1 MEKKNNK
8 DAFADFSLGGGD
20 KYLKRHQDALRMERA
35 EAVDKRISAFD
46 ARKKDLDWA
55 HEAIDFCDRETS
67 ANKDIADLSK
77 GVQELPRIKQEAQDI
92 LNAHARK
99 VKEENEALIKQQ
111 KMQELKTKED
121 EDNSIKNMENLINNL
136 SNQGRTRYW
145 LDDVEKVNLMMKGFP
160 TKLVDRVSNRF
171 LLESFVKES
180 KDVKDALDLDDKIIE
195 LNATRMKNKA
205 WAEKVFECEKKLS
218 SRLDRYMKEK
228 STLYNII
235 GYASKIYYSVELNAI
250 ESFLKKVESE
260 DLNGAYEEYATASKY
275 VNSLREAIYI
285 DEYIP
290 GFEGRYS
297 EAVDK
302 MKTVEKQINA
312 DNKARQKKEEE
323 ERKARAIAEEN
334 ERKQKALEAE
344 AQRKKAIKKA
354 KWKKAASILIPRF
367 IELAVVIAIFVFAL
381 TNKNPVTRDYILGIG
396 LGCSLLYYFI
406 RICLKFDHH
415 NNAFIKIG
423 IFIFMS
429 IVLEI
434 LGICTFFVDPL
445 KNFALPVLG
454 LLCLIGI
461 ISPLVSEWLGYD
473 CEFSEALFASLAI
486 ILGSLGLGIWF
497 MVNIGGIAGA
507 FICAGS
513 IIAGCTIQTIIKY
526 VVMFSDT
533 IMYMVI
539 IPMLLAALVT
549 VWWMNWPM
557 FILSFGLCA
566 GGCILG
572 FTNEEDEMVA
582 GPICG
587 LIFYLVFAAIV
598 AMIIAL
604 A

>member
-35 EAVDKRISAFD
+35 EAVDKRIAAFD

-121 EDNSIKNMENLINNL
+121 EDNSVRNMENLINNL

-145 LDDVEKVNLMMKGFP
+145 LDDVEKVNLLMKGFP
-160 TKLVDRVSNRF
+160 SKLVDRVSNRF

-180 KDVKDALDLDDKIIE
+180 KDVRDALDLDDKIIE

-275 VNSLREAIYI
+275 VNSMREAIYI

-302 MKTVEKQINA
+302 MKVIEKQINA

-334 ERKQKALEAE
+334 ARKQQAIDAE
-344 AQRKKAIKKA
+344 NKRKKAIRNARLSKIGLFVGQRLLEIGA
-354 KWKKAASILIPRF
+354 II
-367 IELAVVIAIFVFAL
+367 AVLVFGL
-381 TNKNPVTRDYILGIG
+381 NMKNTVTGDYVLGIG
-396 LGCSLLYYFI
+396 FSAITLYLWIRTTIWLRNSEGARMGLFIFLSIVAMIFGACCIFVEPIKNILFPVCGLLGLMSVYTLVFSENVDGGAEDKVGLFSLISILLASVYAGIGCMTLVGGIVGSLIGAGIVVAGTVIMAILKYVFNINDFLLY
-406 RICLKFDHH
+406 
-415 NNAFIKIG
+415 
-423 IFIFMS
+423 IF
-429 IVLEI
+429 
-434 LGICTFFVDPL
+434 
-445 KNFALPVLG
+445 
-454 LLCLIGI
+454 
-461 ISPLVSEWLGYD
+461 
-473 CEFSEALFASLAI
+473 
-486 ILGSLGLGIWF
+486 
-497 MVNIGGIAGA
+497 
-507 FICAGS
+507 
-513 IIAGCTIQTIIKY
+513 
-526 VVMFSDT
+526 
-533 IMYMVI
+533 I
-539 IPMLLAALVT
+539 IPMLIAALVV

-557 FILSFGLCA
+557 FIFSFGLCA

-572 FTNEEDEMVA
+572 FTNDEDEMIA

-587 LIFYLVFAAIV
+587 LVFYLIMAAIV

-604 A
+604 V